1 MFRFWYVQLWDVG
14 SGVCLFTLH
23 GHDNWV
29 RGVIFHPAGKYI
41 LSASDDKT
49 IRIWDISN
57 KRNMKTIEAHSHF
70 CTSIGKYH
78 FARFLTPNHRRNL
91 ISLSFKSGRFKL

>member
-1 MFRFWYVQLWDVG
+1 MFCSVFVQLWDVG

-70 CTSIGKYH
+70 CTSIGK
-78 FARFLTPNHRRNL
+78 
-91 ISLSFKSGRFKL
+91 